1 MLLSLQ
7 RSYVLRNRQFQL
19 STNNWFLK
27 PKEIRPSERDEP
39 ITADDYSV
47 PVKVTM
53 RSVNAGPDELWERV
67 EQVNFDDFDLQRAEG
82 ANVVS
87 IYGTP
92 PRIIFSMDNFADQ
105 VFTLWYEPT
114 ANRPQLLTDIPEI
127 EDSFNTLMVYDSAI
141 ENGGRVLKQTAE
153 YKEFW
158 KDQRVLYVA
167 KAVHWEEVMKEW
179 MNKSR
184 NQGRAYKRTFPYS
197 TRVSRQQRIVGG
209 RYTT

>member
-19 STNNWFLK
+19 SANNWYLK
-27 PKEIRPSERDEP
+27 PEEIRPTERDEA
-39 ITADDYSV
+39 IGVSDYSV

-53 RSVNAGPDELWERV
+53 RPVDAGPDDQWIRV
-67 EQVNFDDFDLQRAEG
+67 PQVNFDDFELQRSEG
-82 ANVVS
+82 AEVVS

-92 PRIIFSMDNFADQ
+92 PRIAFSMDSFADY

-114 ANRPQLLTDIPEI
+114 ANRPQLLTDVPEI
-127 EDSFNTLMVYDSAI
+127 EDSFNTLMVYDAAL
-141 ENGGRVLKQTAE
+141 ENGGRVRNKTKE

-167 KAVHWEEVMKEW
+167 TAKHWEDVMKEW

-184 NQGRAYKRTFPYS
+184 NQGRAYKRTYPDT
-197 TRVSRQQRIVGG
+197 TRMPERLSSSGG
-209 RYTT
+209 RYRT

>member
-7 RSYVLRNRQFQL
+7 RSYVLRNKQFQL

-27 PKEIRPSERDEP
+27 PKEIRPAERDEP

-53 RSVNAGPDELWERV
+53 RSVNAGPDDYWEPV
-67 EQVNFDDFDLQRAEG
+67 PYVNFDDFDLQRAEG
-82 ANVVS
+82 ATVYS
-87 IYGTP
+87 IYGMP
-92 PRIIFSMDNFADQ
+92 PRIVFSIDNFADQ

-114 ANRPQLLTDIPEI
+114 ATKPTLLTDIPEI
-127 EDSFNTLMVYDSAI
+127 EDSFNTLMVYDAAI
-141 ENGGRVLKQTAE
+141 ENGGRVRSQSAE

-167 KAVHWEEVMKEW
+167 KATHWESVMDEW
-179 MNKSR
+179 MRKTR
-184 NQGRAYKRTFPYS
+184 NQGRAFKRTFPYS
-197 TRVSRQQRIVGG
+197 TNTRRQQRIVGG